1 MVFRKSKHHLTRTIR
16 FPHKDADS
24 GADLATKKT
33 ICIHENPDLQFLTS
47 SSRSFDMTGITTV
60 KGPKTYYATYSTL
73 RNNSLL
79 GNLDFTIGP
88 FAHNLKLGEGE
99 MNLDKVR
106 IITKIKINCNSNVN
120 SDILYPTLQSNT
132 SDKSIPDT
140 SSYMHHIEGFRL
152 NPSGFVGFNIYKI
165 TKDQWADRH
174 YRTKV
179 QDLLTNESL
188 FKSGTFYHSEQ
199 PDEADNLSW
208 AFKKGEDL
216 ILFPKFDF
224 FHVVN
229 ASYVIHNGKQ
239 AISVKSPYYQYVVDL
254 NYFDI

>member
-1 MVFRKSKHHLTRTIR
+1 MVFGKSKHHLTRMIR

-24 GADLATKKT
+24 GADLATKK
-33 ICIHENPDLQFLTS
+33 IVRIHENPDLQFLMP

-106 IITKIKINCNSNVN
+106 IITKIKIHCNSNVN
-120 SDILYPTLQSNT
+120 SDILHPVLQSNK
-132 SDKSIPDT
+132 SDKSVPDAD
-140 SSYMHHIEGFRL
+140 SYKHHIEGFRL
-152 NPSGFVGFNIYKI
+152 NPGGFVGFNIYKI
-165 TKDQWADRH
+165 TKDEWTGRH
-174 YRTKV
+174 SRTRV
-179 QDLLTNESL
+179 QDLSTNECL
-188 FKSGTFYHSEQ
+188 FKSGTFYHGEQ
-199 PDEADNLSW
+199 PFEADNLSW
-208 AFKKGEDL
+208 VCKKGGDL
-216 ILFPKFDF
+216 ILFHKFDF
-224 FHVVN
+224 FHTAN

-239 AISVKSPYYQYVVDL
+239 AISVKSPYYQYDLDL